1 MIIEFVILLFTI
13 SEFEIF
19 ELVTSV
25 PVILEEVTFE
35 SYIVALSAELPS
47 TLEFIIEQYV
57 VDESMT
63 VDESIITQ
71 FSTLEDEKFE
81 LVTEVLVILEDVILD
96 KVIVE
101 LIVLLSVLVVSFIWE
116 FWSVEPEHT
125 KFTKVSV
132 VRLQLLIVE
141 LITVTL
147 LGRVEFV
154 TVESII
160 VQ

>member
-1 MIIEFVILLFTI
+1 MQPLIV
-13 SEFEIF
+13 
-19 ELVTSV
+19 ELVTPV
-25 PVILEEVTFE
+25 PVRLEEVTFE
-35 SYIVALSAELPS
+35 PYIVALSAELFP

-57 VDESMT
+57 VDESIT

-71 FSTLEDEKFE
+71 FCTFEDERFE

-96 KVIVE
+96 PVIVV
-101 LIVLLSVLVVSFIWE
+101 LIVLLSVLVVSFICE
-116 FWSVEPEHT
+116 FWSVEPEHI

-132 VRLQLLIVE
+132 VRSQLLIVE

-154 TVESII
+154 TVESMI

>member
-1 MIIEFVILLFTI
+1 MLEV
-13 SEFEIF
+13 
-19 ELVTSV
+19 VT
-25 PVILEEVTFE
+25 
-35 SYIVALSAELPS
+35 
-47 TLEFIIEQYV
+47 
-57 VDESMT
+57 
-63 VDESIITQ
+63 
-71 FSTLEDEKFE
+71 
-81 LVTEVLVILEDVILD
+81 LEDVILD
-96 KVIVE
+96 PIIVV
-101 LIVLLSVLVVSFIWE
+101 LIVLLSVLVVSFICE
-116 FWSVEPEHT
+116 FWSVEPEQT